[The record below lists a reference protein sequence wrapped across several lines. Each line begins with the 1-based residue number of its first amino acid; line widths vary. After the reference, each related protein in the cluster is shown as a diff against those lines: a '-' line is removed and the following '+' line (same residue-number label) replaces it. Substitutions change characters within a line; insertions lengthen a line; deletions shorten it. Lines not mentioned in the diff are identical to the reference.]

1 MPVSLTRAFLLCIN
15 LPAENAFFSIKSQQ
29 NILKRR

>member
-1 MPVSLTRAFLLCIN
+1 MPGSLTRAFLLCIN
-15 LPAENAFFSIKSQQ
+15 LPAEFALISINSQQ